1 MLLCH
6 YCCCYVVI
14 IIIVVAAAAA
24 GGSGGGAAVLL
35 LLLLKMIMPC
45 RQLLSDGCSGVVYF
59 LSIYS
64 HENVTS
70 QHTKY
75 HLQYK

>member
-14 IIIVVAAAAA
+14 IIIVVVAAA